1 MNIIPKHFIKQGR
14 DFMKLMNKRIR
25 IGKIKTIIQVTITL
39 MIDVIRKQRQME
51 PQLKTNIIL

>member
-39 MIDVIRKQRQME
+39 MIDVIRKQR
-51 PQLKTNIIL
+51 